1 MSMADDAITELRT
14 RAAELEAAAK
24 AIESSRAGAVAAQ
37 PPATPAADAL
47 PAADATQP
55 EAAEQPPGLTR
66 EQLDG
71 MSREE
76 VLERM
81 DEVDAAMRRG
91 V

>member
-1 MSMADDAITELRT
+1 MPDEVAILRAT
-14 RAAELEAAAK
+14 GHEEAAKILEAM
-24 AIESSRAGAVAAQ
+24 RAGEVAPAAAAAAAPSAQ
-37 PPATPAADAL
+37 PA
-47 PAADATQP
+47 
-55 EAAEQPPGLTR
+55 EEEQPSGLTR

-81 DEVDAAMRRG
+81 DEVDEALRRG